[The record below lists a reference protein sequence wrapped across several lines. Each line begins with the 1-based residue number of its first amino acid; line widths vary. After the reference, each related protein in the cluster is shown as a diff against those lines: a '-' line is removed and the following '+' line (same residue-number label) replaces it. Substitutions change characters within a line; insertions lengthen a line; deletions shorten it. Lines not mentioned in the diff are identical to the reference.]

1 MDTSAML
8 RRPLDIKSFVPDL
21 EQEIA
26 ELAAEPTRPPLLIE
40 RQMTHGSFEDNAN
53 LSQELK
59 SIFRSYH
66 GWNHLSAIEREAI
79 DMICLKLS
87 RVMSGK
93 SMERQH
99 WEDVRG
105 YAALVEEKCM

>member
-1 MDTSAML
+1 MLDNSAL

-26 ELAAEPTRPPLLIE
+26 ELAAVSPREPLLIE
-40 RQMTHGSFEDNAN
+40 RQMTHGSFEDNAM

-59 SIFRSYH
+59 DTLRAQP
-66 GWNHLSAIEREAI
+66 GWNHLTAIEREAI
-79 DMICLKLS
+79 DMICLKFS
-87 RVMSGK
+87 RILSGK

-99 WEDVRG
+99 WEDVKG
-105 YAALVEEKCM
+105 YAALIEEKCM

>member
-1 MDTSAML
+1 MLDNSAL
-8 RRPLDIKSFVPDL
+8 RRPLDIKSFVPNL

-26 ELAAEPTRPPLLIE
+26 DLAAEPTRAPLLRE
-40 RQMTHGSFEDNAN
+40 REVTHGSFEDNAMF
-53 LSQELK
+53 SQELK
-59 SIFRSYH
+59 DAFRARP
-66 GWNHLSAIEREAI
+66 GWHHLSAIEREAM
-79 DMICLKLS
+79 DMIALKFS
-87 RVMSGK
+87 RILSGK

>member
-1 MDTSAML
+1 MDTSTML

-26 ELAAEPTRPPLLIE
+26 ELAADTARAPLLIE

-53 LSQELK
+53 FSQELK
-59 SIFRSYH
+59 SIFRSYR
-66 GWNHLSAIEREAI
+66 GWNHLSAIEREAM
-79 DMICLKLS
+79 DMIALKFS
-87 RVMSGK
+87 RILSGK